1 MSAQQTRP
9 GSAPP
14 SFQAEVDAFTKALPG
29 LIEDHHEGQF
39 VVLKGGNVTH
49 LCPTY
54 QQALSWAYQQYGLDG
69 EFFVKEILEAPQV
82 THFRR
87 IR

>member
-1 MSAQQTRP
+1 ML
-9 GSAPP
+9 
-14 SFQAEVDAFTKALPG
+14 SFQAEVDAFKAALPR

-39 VVLKGGNVTH
+39 VVLKDGNVAH
-49 LCPTY
+49 IGRTY
-54 QQALSWAYQQYGLDG
+54 EQALSWAYQQYGVDE
-69 EFFVKEILEAPQV
+69 EFFVKQVLEAPQA